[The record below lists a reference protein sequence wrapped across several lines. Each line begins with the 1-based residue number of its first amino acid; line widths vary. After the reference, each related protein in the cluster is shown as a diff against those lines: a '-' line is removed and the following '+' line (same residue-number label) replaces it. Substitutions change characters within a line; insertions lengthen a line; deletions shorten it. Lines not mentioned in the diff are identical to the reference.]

1 MSPVDAFWHLANLF
15 GPAIG
20 LALIAPTLAKL
31 LWRHDL
37 RRVPWRGLAWWTLA
51 SCASVILAGLAWLG
65 RDGRMATYAAMVLA
79 SAAVLW
85 WRGFVRAE
93 RG

>member
-20 LALIAPTLAKL
+20 LALIAPTFAKL
-31 LWRHDL
+31 LWRQDL
-37 RRVPWRGLAWWTLA
+37 RRVAWRSLALWTFGACAAVLLTGLVL
-51 SCASVILAGLAWLG
+51 LG
-65 RDGRMATYAAMVLA
+65 RDGRMVTYLALVLA
-79 SAAVLW
+79 AAAVLW
-85 WRGFVRAE
+85 WRGWL

>member
-15 GPAIG
+15 GPAFG

-37 RRVPWRGLAWWTLA
+37 RRVAWRGLALWTGA
-51 SCASVILAGLAWLG
+51 ACAAVVLAGLVLLG
-65 RDGRMATYAAMVLA
+65 RDGRMATYATMVLA
-79 SAAVLW
+79 ATAVLW
-85 WRGFVRAE
+85 WRGWVR
-93 RG
+93 G

>member
-20 LALIAPTLAKL
+20 LALIVPTLAKL
-31 LWRHDL
+31 LWRQEL
-37 RRVPWRGLAWWTLA
+37 RRVAWRSLALWTLA
-51 SCASVILAGLAWLG
+51 ACAAVLLAGLVLLG
-65 RDGRMATYAAMVLA
+65 RDGRMATYLALVLA
-79 SAAVLW
+79 AALTLW
-85 WRGFVRAE
+85 WRGWL